1 MTWKVLLLGGQQTKS
16 SKKSAG
22 PCQCSLRVG
31 KSFFDLSLSFEDSLH
46 ADLKEGKIGIVFWLK
61 MKIIATDSFVYIE
74 HIELNF
80 WLLPTHS
87 VP

>member
-1 MTWKVLLLGGQQTKS
+1 MVSSREYKKKDLCLVKPCAGLGFELSNNGKVL
-16 SKKSAG
+16 
-22 PCQCSLRVG
+22 
-31 KSFFDLSLSFEDSLH
+31 DLSLSFEDSLH

-61 MKIIATDSFVYIE
+61 MKIIGTDSFVYIE